1 MEIFNFFR
9 KFVSNLQNK
18 HSGISVN
25 NSKFQMKPSATS
37 LLAAGATQPL
47 AADRFSPLSHA
58 VTRCHLRGD
67 LVWELSKP
75 DASFSSINRS
85 TTAVVFL
92 SSRLFVAGDLA
103 ALTKFILAESS
114 RANCVCQQLRL
125 ALSLLPGLLASPLAV
140 QRQPTASSSSEPA
153 EAPPPP
159 TSPWPRR
166 SSPSPPS
173 PSTSSCS
180 W

>member
-1 MEIFNFFR
+1 M
-9 KFVSNLQNK
+9 SDLQNK
-18 HSGISVN
+18 RSGISVN

-47 AADRFSPLSHA
+47 AADRFSPLSHV

-67 LVWELSKP
+67 LVRELSKP

-85 TTAVVFL
+85 TAAVVLL
-92 SSRLFVAGDLA
+92 SSRLLIVGVLA
-103 ALTKFILAESS
+103 ALAKFVLAVAP
-114 RANCVCQQLRL
+114 RADCVCQQLRL
-125 ALSLLPGLLASPLAV
+125 ALLLFPGLLTSPLAV
-140 QRQPTASSSSEPA
+140 QCQPTASSSSKPA
-153 EAPPPP
+153 EVPPPP
-159 TSPWPRR
+159 TSSWPRR

-173 PSTSSCS
+173 PSTPSCL

>member
-1 MEIFNFFR
+1 
-9 KFVSNLQNK
+9 
-18 HSGISVN
+18 
-25 NSKFQMKPSATS
+25 MKPSATS

-67 LVWELSKP
+67 LLRELSKP

-85 TTAVVFL
+85 TAAVVLL
-92 SSRLFVAGDLA
+92 SSRLLA
-103 ALTKFILAESS
+103 AGVLAVLAKFVLAV
-114 RANCVCQQLRL
+114 ALCADCICQQLRL
-125 ALSLLPGLLASPLAV
+125 ALQLLPGLLASPLAV

-153 EAPPPP
+153 RAPPPS

-166 SSPSPPS
+166 SSPSLPS
-173 PSTSSCS
+173 PSTPSCS